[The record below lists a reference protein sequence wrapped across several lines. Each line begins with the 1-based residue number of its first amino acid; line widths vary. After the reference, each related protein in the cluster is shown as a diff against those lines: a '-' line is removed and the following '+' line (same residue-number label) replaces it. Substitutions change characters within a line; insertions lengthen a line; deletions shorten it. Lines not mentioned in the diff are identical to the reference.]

1 MPKNQSRYEELLTD
15 VVETLKH
22 SPDEINHVIANSEKV
37 VEAAND
43 MTKDELA
50 LISAYVKSD
59 LQEFASSFEESK
71 SGPFYLM
78 IANTVW
84 QSLLDITDKTK
95 LEWVEFFKELDHQ
108 GVYQTGELI
117 GLGVLICEKC
127 GHRTQYNHVTEIHS
141 CTQCGHNEFTRKALN
156 P

>member
-1 MPKNQSRYEELLTD
+1 MAKRQLGYEKLLSN
-15 VVETLKH
+15 VVQTLKN
-22 SPDEINHVIANSEKV
+22 SPDEINHVISNSEKV

-78 IANTVW
+78 ITNTVW

-95 LEWVEFFKELDHQ
+95 VEWVEFFQDLDHQ
-108 GVYQTGELI
+108 GVYKVGELI
-117 GLGVLICEKC
+117 GLGTLVCEKC
-127 GHRTQYNHVTEIHS
+127 GHKTQYNHPTEIIS
-141 CTQCGHNEFTRKALN
+141 CAKCGHDEFTRQALN

>member
-1 MPKNQSRYEELLTD
+1 MPKRQAGYDELLSD

-22 SPDEINHVIANSEKV
+22 SPDEINNVIANSEKV

-50 LISAYVKSD
+50 LVSAYVKSD
-59 LQEFASSFEESK
+59 LQEFANNFEESK

-78 IANTVW
+78 IANTMW

-95 LEWVEFFKELDHQ
+95 VEWVEFFQDLEHQ
-108 GVYQTGELI
+108 GVYKSGEII

-127 GHRTQYNHVTEIHS
+127 GHRTQYNHATEIQA
-141 CTQCGHNEFTRKALN
+141 CPQCGHDEFSRQPLK